1 MVKFIGYDAKS
12 VISNTYNKR
21 TDLLAEDV
29 IRGDILTSDEKI
41 IATTLVGEDGQEL
54 RSYPYGSL
62 YAHVGGYLANGK
74 SGLELYSNYYLLSS
88 HANIFDRI
96 SQTLSSEKYQGDQV
110 ITTIDSR
117 LQQACYDVLGN
128 SKGAIVVLEPDTGKI
143 LAMVSKPDYDP
154 NEIEAIWP
162 AIVEE
167 EESDSVLLNRASCGK
182 YPPGSTFKVI
192 TALEFIRENRNY
204 AEYVYDC
211 TGTGIF
217 QSVSIQCANG
227 TAHGEVDLT
236 DALAYSCNGYFVSS
250 GLTLNQDKLKQLTKD
265 FYFEEE
271 VSFELPY
278 IKSRYYLDA
287 STDRSLIPQ
296 TVFGQGDTTISPLHN
311 AMIYATIANGGVMMR
326 PYLIDHVESVDGS
339 IVKKFSSNILA
350 KPITVQEAEVLGESL

>member
-1 MVKFIGYDAKS
+1 MKKNKDDIRNKKIESRKKKKSKKQDEFSAQEYEDKFKREKEENIKLNQPIWFVTYVFSGVFLLLIIYMVKFIGYDAKS

-154 NEIEAIWP
+154 NEIA
-162 AIVEE
+162 
-167 EESDSVLLNRASCGK
+167 
-182 YPPGSTFKVI
+182 
-192 TALEFIRENRNY
+192 AL
-204 AEYVYDC
+204 
-211 TGTGIF
+211 
-217 QSVSIQCANG
+217 
-227 TAHGEVDLT
+227 
-236 DALAYSCNGYFVSS
+236 
-250 GLTLNQDKLKQLTKD
+250 
-265 FYFEEE
+265 
-271 VSFELPY
+271 P
-278 IKSRYYLDA
+278 
-287 STDRSLIPQ
+287 
-296 TVFGQGDTTISPLHN
+296 
-311 AMIYATIANGGVMMR
+311 
-326 PYLIDHVESVDGS
+326 
-339 IVKKFSSNILA
+339 
-350 KPITVQEAEVLGESL
+350 